1 MKKVLRAGVLA
12 LAGVAA
18 VLLVG
23 AATAASA
30 PKATSSPAVASVK
43 ATFSGSYAGKAIV
56 SATSDTAASIN
67 AKGAG
72 KSNVLGASTL
82 TGLGVGFQGT
92 PCNSFSGKG
101 TIKGKLGQLNFT
113 VAPGAK
119 ACPSTSDS
127 NQNAITATA
136 KVTGGT
142 LKFKKAKGLLKI
154 TGNYDRGKGTF
165 TSTLKGA
172 LTY

>member
-1 MKKVLRAGVLA
+1 MRNVLRS
-12 LAGVAA
+12 GVA
-18 VLLVG
+18 VLGLCTVALVVG

-30 PKATSSPAVASVK
+30 PSVASSPALAEAK
-43 ATFSGSYAGKAIV
+43 ATFSGTYAGRAIV
-56 SATSDTAASIN
+56 SATSDTTASIN
-67 AKGAG
+67 AKGLG

-82 TGLGVGFQGT
+82 TGLGSGFQGS

-113 VAPGAK
+113 LAPGAK
-119 ACPSTSDS
+119 ACASQSDP

-172 LTY
+172 ITY

>member
-1 MKKVLRAGVLA
+1 MKNVLRS
-12 LAGVAA
+12 GVAVLGLGA
-18 VLLVG
+18 LVLLVG

-30 PKATSSPAVASVK
+30 PKATSSPALAAAK
-43 ATFSGSYAGKAIV
+43 ATFSGTYAGKAIV
-56 SATSDTAASIN
+56 SATSDTTASIN
-67 AKGAG
+67 AKGPG

-82 TGLGVGFQGT
+82 TGIGTGFQGS
-92 PCNSFSGKG
+92 PCNAFSGKG

-119 ACPSTSDS
+119 ACPSASDS

-136 KVTGGT
+136 KVAGGT

-172 LTY
+172 ITY

>member
-1 MKKVLRAGVLA
+1 MKNVLRS
-12 LAGVAA
+12 GVAVLGLGTL

-30 PKATSSPAVASVK
+30 PKATSMPALASAK
-43 ATFSGSYAGKAIV
+43 AAFSGTYAGKAIV
-56 SATSDTAASIN
+56 SATSDTTASIN

-82 TGLGVGFQGT
+82 TGLGTGLQGS
-92 PCNSFSGKG
+92 PCNSFTGKG

-113 VAPGAK
+113 VLPGAK
-119 ACPSTSDS
+119 ACPSTSDP

-136 KVTGGT
+136 KVAGGT
-142 LKFKKAKGLLKI
+142 LKFRKAKGLLKI

-165 TSTLKGA
+165 TSTFKGA
-172 LTY
+172 ITY